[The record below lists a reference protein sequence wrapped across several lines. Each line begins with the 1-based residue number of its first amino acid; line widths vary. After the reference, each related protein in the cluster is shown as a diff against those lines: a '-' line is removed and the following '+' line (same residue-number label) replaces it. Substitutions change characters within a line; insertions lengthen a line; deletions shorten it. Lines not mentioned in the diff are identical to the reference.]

1 MRKLLSAGIGAT
13 MLLGACGSGA
23 LPTEGGGRGGLGGDP
38 SGRVHISTLAQYG
51 GPPTVSAP
59 DRVVAGVP
67 FAVSFST
74 LAMGCDEP
82 ENVAEED
89 DGASITLTP
98 YNRNTMEPGTFC
110 PMYVTFV
117 TRTDSIVFT
126 TLGSGTVNV
135 RGYIDG
141 SLGTIKKAVVVVR

>member
-1 MRKLLSAGIGAT
+1 MRFVSAGIGAT

-23 LPTEGGGRGGLGGDP
+23 LPTNGLVGDKG
-38 SGRVHISTLAQYG
+38 GRVHISTLAQYG

-59 DRVVAGVP
+59 PTVVAGAR

-82 ENVAEED
+82 DVVAEVD
-89 DGASITLTP
+89 DGTSITLTP

-117 TRTDSIVFT
+117 PRIDSIAFT
-126 TLGSGTVNV
+126 TPGIGTINV
-135 RGYIDG
+135 RGYVGESG
-141 SLGTIKKAVVVVR
+141 SLGTISTTVVVVR